1 MERKQKSLRHSFEHQ
16 MLRDYYMKNPKAFVE
31 TLLEDPEVLFRMYD
45 SVCRKYGEKNLYQ
58 PEQYSVKMMTAPD
71 GTVALKLTMPT
82 PEEAPECYR
91 IYAFLAEADEVP
103 GYFTIEHV
111 QGHGPE
117 GAFLCRWLKDR
128 SWLHLSDD
136 VDDDENEFLRCAEE
150 FRTFD
155 PVEFR
160 RMLEEIKATTIW
172 NLQVPN
178 YANIQIAIKVV

>member
-117 GAFLCRWLKDR
+117 GAVLCRWLKDR

-160 RMLEEIKATTIW
+160 RMLEEIKATTKPLSQEEVKKLLGPI
-172 NLQVPN
+172 P
-178 YANIQIAIKVV
+178 A